1 METSGR
7 GNDVRNSSSEKKQRK
22 EKGSTSSQSILVII
36 LHSPSAWN
44 NIVSMPMATAL

>member
-1 METSGR
+1 METPGR
-7 GNDVRNSSSEKKQRK
+7 DNNVRNSSSEMKQRK
-22 EKGSTSSQSILVII
+22 EKGATSSQCILVII